1 LKTNTNL
8 TFEKQSLNII
18 NIVTKEV
25 QAQKFLIYEKENF
38 SMKVLVI
45 NCGSSSLKYQLI
57 NMNDENCLAQGLVER
72 IGMEGSVLTQ
82 RVEGREKYVAVRNM
96 QDHKDAI
103 QLVLATLVDNTHGVL
118 QSTEEIAAVGHRV
131 VHGGEYYSSSVLI
144 DEKVMKALEDCSKLA
159 PLHNPPNI
167 IGINACKALM
177 PSTPMVAVFD
187 TAFHQTMP
195 EHAYIYPL
203 PYELYEKHKIRRY
216 GFHGTS
222 HKYVSQT
229 AAEMMNRDIKDLKI
243 ISCHLGN
250 GASIAAIKGGKS
262 IDTSMGF
269 TPLAGVAMGTRAGN
283 IDPAITTFLME
294 ELHLSCAEVNNLL
307 NKQSGVLGISGV
319 SSDFR
324 DITEAAKTNK
334 RAQLALDV
342 FAYRIKTFICSYA
355 GALGGVDCVIFTA
368 GIGENAPIVRE
379 SCCEDLEF
387 LGIKI
392 DKEKNNVRGQAVEI
406 STEDSRVKVFVIPT
420 NEELMIARDT
430 KLLVQP

>member
-1 LKTNTNL
+1 
-8 TFEKQSLNII
+8 
-18 NIVTKEV
+18 
-25 QAQKFLIYEKENF
+25 
-38 SMKVLVI
+38 MKILVI

-57 NMNDENCLAQGLVER
+57 NMQDENCLAQGLVER
-72 IGMEGSVLTQ
+72 IGMEGSSLTQ
-82 RVEGREKYVAVRNM
+82 KVEGREKYVITQNM
-96 QDHKDAI
+96 EDHKDAI
-103 QLVLATLVDNTHGVL
+103 QLVLNTLVDETHGVL
-118 QSTEEIAAVGHRV
+118 KSTEEIAAVGHRV

-144 DEKVMKALEDCSKLA
+144 DESVMKALEDCSKLA

-167 IGINACKALM
+167 TGINACKALM
-177 PSTPMVAVFD
+177 PNTPMVAVFD

-203 PYELYEKHKIRRY
+203 PYELYEQHKIRKY

-222 HKYVSQT
+222 HKYVSQV
-229 AAEMMNRDIKDLKI
+229 AAEMMNKDIKDLKI

-250 GASIAAIKGGKS
+250 GASITAIKGGKS

-283 IDPAITTFLME
+283 IDPAIITFLME
-294 ELHLSCAEVNNLL
+294 ELNLSSAEVSNLM

-324 DITEAAKTNK
+324 DIIEAAKTNK

-342 FAYRIKTFICSYA
+342 FYYKIKTFLCSYA
-355 GALGGVDCVIFTA
+355 GALGGVDCIIFTA
-368 GIGENAPIVRE
+368 GIGENSPLIRTA
-379 SCCEDLEF
+379 CCEDLDF
-387 LGIKI
+387 LGVKI
-392 DKEKNNVRGQAVEI
+392 DEEKNNTRGKAIDI
-406 STEDSRVKVFVIPT
+406 STPDSKVRVLVIPT

-430 KLLVQP
+430 KEIVTA

>member
-1 LKTNTNL
+1 MCI
-8 TFEKQSLNII
+8 F
-18 NIVTKEV
+18 V
-25 QAQKFLIYEKENF
+25 QALELVYLKGEVF
-38 SMKVLVI
+38 MKILVI

-57 NMNDENCLAQGLVER
+57 DMKNEMCLAQGLVER
-72 IGMEGSVLTQ
+72 IGMDGSVLTQ
-82 RVEGREKYVAVRNM
+82 KVAGREKYIVKKEM
-96 QDHKDAI
+96 KDHQDAI
-103 QLVLATLVDNTHGVL
+103 KLVLDTLVDVMNGVIK
-118 QSTEEIAAVGHRV
+118 SVDEISSVGHRV
-131 VHGGEYYSSSVLI
+131 VHGGEAYSSSVLI

-195 EHAYIYPL
+195 EHAFIYPL
-203 PYELYEKHKIRRY
+203 PYELYEKNKIRKY

-222 HKYVSQT
+222 HKYVSQM
-229 AAEMMNRDIKDLKI
+229 AAKMLNKDIKDLKI

-269 TPLAGVAMGTRAGN
+269 TPLAGLAMGTRSGD
-283 IDPAITTFLME
+283 IDPAIITYMME
-294 ELHLSCAEVNNLL
+294 EMDLSANEVSNII
-307 NKQSGVLGISGV
+307 NKRSGVLGISGL

-324 DITEAAKTNK
+324 DLGAAADTNK
-334 RAQLALDV
+334 RAKLALDV
-342 FAYRIKTFICSYA
+342 FHYRIKTCISAYA
-355 GALGGVDCVIFTA
+355 GALGGVDCIIFTA
-368 GIGENAPIVRE
+368 GIGENSASSRE
-379 SCCEDLEF
+379 ACCEGLEF

-392 DKEKNNVRGQAVEI
+392 DKEKNNIHGEAADI
-406 STEDSRVKVFVIPT
+406 SSIDSDVKILVIPT

-430 KLLVQP
+430 KEIVEFNK